1 LRNEL
6 TKLKGFEFAIA
17 IVKAKVEPTNIER
30 EVVYALEETW
40 VRASSFP
47 RKAKKEMVIKE
58 ISHRVGD
65 PVEVD
70 GESLRSEGAIRV
82 KVLCKDALNVKG
94 NTLIFI
100 NKQGYLIHWKSE
112 KLGIETGDDSIDD
125 NSPKLDDSDGEGDN
139 DELDDGHDSGFAKL
153 AREQREEKKKK
164 EHLKKAGGMSQTTEM
179 EWEAMA
185 HEEFSLSQTKQK
197 VDIPKSSSR
206 QQTEV
211 DVRVVSD
218 KLAREEEMNMI
229 DAIFEIKTKK
239 PAHVIQIQHEAE
251 GEGELLGK
259 EMADIDEQKERKKV
273 AIGKR
278 TFVLADKTS
287 ARITDKT
294 TKILEKAQNKMEYTS
309 EDKNYFSILNTFTS
323 QHFVNVASACGVSLG
338 DSEEKELD
346 VISTVLAKERA

>member
-1 LRNEL
+1 L

-40 VRASSFP
+40 VRASSFQ

-153 AREQREEKKKK
+153 ARENRE
-164 EHLKKAGGMSQTTEM
+164 
-179 EWEAMA
+179 
-185 HEEFSLSQTKQK
+185 
-197 VDIPKSSSR
+197 R
-206 QQTEV
+206 
-211 DVRVVSD
+211 
-218 KLAREEEMNMI
+218 
-229 DAIFEIKTKK
+229 
-239 PAHVIQIQHEAE
+239 
-251 GEGELLGK
+251 
-259 EMADIDEQKERKKV
+259 RK
-273 AIGKR
+273 R
-278 TFVLADKTS
+278 
-287 ARITDKT
+287 R
-294 TKILEKAQNKMEYTS
+294 
-309 EDKNYFSILNTFTS
+309 KNT
-323 QHFVNVASACGVSLG
+323 
-338 DSEEKELD
+338 
-346 VISTVLAKERA
+346 

>member
-1 LRNEL
+1 
-6 TKLKGFEFAIA
+6 
-17 IVKAKVEPTNIER
+17 
-30 EVVYALEETW
+30 
-40 VRASSFP
+40 
-47 RKAKKEMVIKE
+47 
-58 ISHRVGD
+58 
-65 PVEVD
+65 
-70 GESLRSEGAIRV
+70 
-82 KVLCKDALNVKG
+82 
-94 NTLIFI
+94 
-100 NKQGYLIHWKSE
+100 
-112 KLGIETGDDSIDD
+112 
-125 NSPKLDDSDGEGDN
+125 
-139 DELDDGHDSGFAKL
+139 
-153 AREQREEKKKK
+153 
-164 EHLKKAGGMSQTTEM
+164 MSQTTEM

-346 VISTVLAKERA
+346 VISTVLANERA